1 MATLTTSRAGKKIKK
16 KHSFIVNFYTML
28 AYIYLGLNLRFCLH
42 RNQSCQM
49 IKGRFLLLP
58 ERFKLCTM
66 VNMMY
71 TKLNDAQRYQSTF
84 PGLSVADMDYSPFQ
98 LAPSENQNMVK
109 PKYKGFKM
117 CVWLK
122 FLELLRWNIMNCIRK
137 LLYLKR

>member
-1 MATLTTSRAGKKIKK
+1 M
-16 KHSFIVNFYTML
+16 V
-28 AYIYLGLNLRFCLH
+28 LGNSD
-42 RNQSCQM
+42 N
-49 IKGRFLLLP
+49 IKGRKKATKKTQFHSEFLYDVGLYLSRVEPKILLAQESKLPDVQIKGTFLLLP

-109 PKYKGFKM
+109 PK
-117 CVWLK
+117 
-122 FLELLRWNIMNCIRK
+122 
-137 LLYLKR
+137 

>member
-1 MATLTTSRAGKKIKK
+1 MSAVYRKISVKLTRGYKRIKRTAKRKFIMVLGNSDNIKGRKKATK

-109 PKYKGFKM
+109 PK
-117 CVWLK
+117 
-122 FLELLRWNIMNCIRK
+122 
-137 LLYLKR
+137 